1 MKYYIMK
8 NCFND
13 KISLYVYVSLIMKYQ
28 QLQMGF
34 LNSKNSNKNSLYY
47 L

>member
-1 MKYYIMK
+1 
-8 NCFND
+8 
-13 KISLYVYVSLIMKYQ
+13 MKYQ

-47 L
+47 LQKERVFVVLKDCQFCEY